1 MRKLFCFLTVFLC
14 CTSLTAC
21 GGTDK
26 NDSTAT
32 DISSSQTDQAE
43 QTNTEQ
49 VNIENALV
57 VYFSLPETT
66 EADNMTEEEENST
79 VVINKEVL
87 GNTQYAAM
95 VIQENTGAD
104 LFRIEPQKPYT
115 TNHEELVD
123 IASQEQKENARPAIK
138 DTIANFEQYDTVF
151 IGYPIWWS
159 DIPMIMYSFFDK
171 YDFSGKTIIPFCT
184 HGGSGLAGT
193 LDTISELEP
202 NATIYEQALSI
213 SRDDIAGAEAIIIEW
228 IDTLNK

>member
-1 MRKLFCFLTVFLC
+1 MQKLFSILTVILC
-14 CTSLTAC
+14 CASLTAC
-21 GGTDK
+21 GGTDT
-26 NDSTAT
+26 NDST
-32 DISSSQTDQAE
+32 DISSSQTEQAE
-43 QTNTEQ
+43 QTNTEK

-79 VVINKEVL
+79 VVIDGEVL

-104 LFRIEPQKPYT
+104 IYRIESQKPYT

-159 DIPMIMYSFFDK
+159 DIPMIMYSFFDE
-171 YDFSGKTIIPFCT
+171 YDFSGKTIIPFST
-184 HGGSGLAGT
+184 HGGSGLAST
-193 LDTISELEP
+193 LDTISKLEP
-202 NATIYEQALSI
+202 NATIYEQALSV
-213 SRDDIAGAEAIIIEW
+213 SRDDIVGAEASIIEW